1 MLNLLS
7 GKPAVLTAVCRF
19 SGSLVLMISLLS
31 QIAWAQ
37 SRTVSGKVSSGTG
50 EALPGVNVLVEGT
63 TTGTVTNI
71 EGNYRINVS
80 TNDANLI
87 FSFIGYQS
95 KKIAV
100 GNQTVLDVSLE
111 EDATQLSEVVVTAF
125 GVQQEKK
132 SLGYAVQEIKSE
144 SIVEAQQPNIVNALQ
159 GKIAGVQINNSGGAP
174 GAASVILIRGGTS
187 LSGNNQPLFVVDGI
201 PIDNSAPTGR
211 GVGLG
216 AQNTVNSNRGVDIN
230 PEDIESLTVLK
241 GPAAAVLYGLRA
253 SEGAVI
259 ITTKKG
265 TAGNAR
271 ISYSNAFSFDVVNKV
286 PELQTRFKQGVN
298 GDFNPDARISWGPQ
312 FGANETVYDNLGNFF
327 QTATT
332 QRHDLSASGGND
344 KSNFYMSA
352 SRFDQQG
359 VIQNTDFERTSFRL
373 SAETKI
379 SDKLKFGGSA
389 NYVNTQNSFALQG
402 SGIAETNIIGATGG
416 GGGGTMRGIYN
427 WPLNDDM
434 RVYLNPDGS
443 QRTILG
449 VAQDASFVD
458 NPYWSIFNNPNNSN
472 VNRMIAVAN
481 VSYDPFDFLNI
492 TYRAGTDF
500 FNEEFSSVRGT
511 GTVIGGEER
520 GAITENERFNQ
531 ITTST
536 LLATMKHSFSS
547 DFNASL
553 TLGHNAE
560 IARSVN
566 TDWYGRNFIAPN
578 FASINNVEQGD
589 RTVSQGGFR
598 RRIVGAFGDLNLD
611 WKSVIFLNVRGRNDW
626 SSTLPPSAR
635 SFFYPSLSTS
645 IVLTDL
651 MDELGLTSG
660 GPKKFLSFAKVRAS
674 WTRVGK
680 DAPPHVL
687 GNRYFNT
694 TNSFTAAPRGFIV
707 DTYAFGSPD
716 LRPEFTNAF
725 ETGFDLRFFSGRLG
739 VDVTYYNMSSDD
751 QILFTRVPPSASSF
765 IAYLNGGRIDNEG
778 FEVML
783 NAVPVSRDNF
793 RWELDLNLSRNTST
807 VVDLPGTLDRVEQ
820 SDASVDGFVAQGAG
834 FLGETLFGINGDVW
848 KTNED
853 GVLLLNNDGYPQ
865 IDPIKQIIGDRN
877 PDALLGLTNTMRYK
891 DLSLSF
897 LWDIRIGG
905 DIYNAT
911 ENALVRSGLST
922 KTLDRGTTTVF
933 DGIIESTGEPNSQE
947 VVLDQNFYQLIYRG
961 NGPAFVEDGSW
972 YRLRYVTLS
981 YRLPSTLLEKANIK
995 GLEFYATGRNLLL
1008 ITDYSGVDPE
1018 VSSGGAGVAGTG
1030 SMGMDNLGVPATR
1043 GLDLGLRLTF

>member
-1 MLNLLS
+1 MPKILPGRS
-7 GKPAVLTAVCRF
+7 GVVTPVSRLIGGLF
-19 SGSLVLMISLLS
+19 LMISLVSHL
-31 QIAWAQ
+31 AWAQ
-37 SRTVSGKVSSGTG
+37 NRSVSGKVISGNG
-50 EALPGVNVLVEGT
+50 DPLPGVNVLLEGT
-63 TTGTVTNI
+63 STGTVTNI
-71 EGNYRINVS
+71 DGEYRISVS
-80 TNDANLI
+80 SPDAYLI

-95 KKIAV
+95 KRLNV
-100 GNQTVLDVSLE
+100 GNQSELNVTLV
-111 EDATQLSEVVVTAF
+111 EDLNQLSEVVVTAF

-144 SIVEAQQPNIVNALQ
+144 SIVEAQQPNLVNALQ

-174 GAASVILIRGGTS
+174 GASSVIMIRGGTS

-216 AQNTVNSNRGVDIN
+216 AQNTVNSNRGIDLN
-230 PEDIESLTVLK
+230 PEDIESITVLK

-265 TAGNAR
+265 TAGQAR
-271 ISYSNAFSFDVVNKV
+271 INYSNAFSFDVVNRL

-298 GDFNPDARISWGPQ
+298 GDFNPEARISWGPE

-327 QTATT
+327 RTATT
-332 QRHDLSASGGND
+332 QRHDLSASGGNER
-344 KSNFYMSA
+344 STFYLSA
-352 SRFDQQG
+352 SRFDQNG
-359 VIQNTDFERTSFRL
+359 VIENTDFNRTSFRIT
-373 SAETKI
+373 AETKL
-379 SDKLKFGGSA
+379 SDKLKVGGSA
-389 NYVNTQNSFALQG
+389 NYTNTQNSFALQG
-402 SGIAETNIIGATGG
+402 SGVAETNIIGATGG

-434 RVYLNPDGS
+434 RNYLSPDGT

-449 VAQDASFVD
+449 VAQDAAFID
-458 NPYWSIFNNPNNSN
+458 NPYWSIYNNPNTSN

-481 VSYDPFDFLNI
+481 LSYDPVDFLNI

-500 FNEEFSSVRGT
+500 FNEEFRSVRGT

-520 GAITENERFNQ
+520 GAITENDRFNQ

-536 LLATMKHSFSS
+536 LLTTLKHSFPGH
-547 DFNASL
+547 FNANL
-553 TLGHNAE
+553 TLGHNVE
-560 IARSVN
+560 MARSVT

-578 FASINNVEQGD
+578 FPSINNVEQSD

-611 WKSVIFLNVRGRNDW
+611 WKNIVFLNVRGRNDW
-626 SSTLPPSAR
+626 SSTLPPNAR

-645 IVLTDL
+645 IVVTDL
-651 MDELGLTSG
+651 LDELGVTSG
-660 GPKKFLSFAKVRAS
+660 GPKRVLSFAKVRAS

-725 ETGFDLRFFSGRLG
+725 ETGLDLRFFSGRLG
-739 VDVTYYNMSSDD
+739 MDFTYYTMSSDD

-778 FEVML
+778 VELML
-783 NAVPVSRDNF
+783 NAVPVARDNF
-793 RWELDLNLSRNTST
+793 RWETDLNFSRNTST

-834 FLGETLFGINGDVW
+834 FLGASLFGINGDVW

-877 PDALLGLTNTMRYK
+877 PDALIGITNTLRYK

-897 LWDIRIGG
+897 LWDIRLGG

-933 DGIIESTGEPNSQE
+933 DGIIESTGEPNTQE

-981 YRLPSTLLEKANIK
+981 YRLPQSLLEKANVK

-1043 GLDLGLRLTF
+1043 GLDLGLRLSF